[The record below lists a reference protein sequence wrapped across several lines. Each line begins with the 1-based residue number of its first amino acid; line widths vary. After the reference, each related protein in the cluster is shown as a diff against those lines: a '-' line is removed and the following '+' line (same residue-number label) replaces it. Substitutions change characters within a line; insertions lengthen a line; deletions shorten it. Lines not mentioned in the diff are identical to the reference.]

1 MANPNIVSVAT
12 INANA
17 SAGNLSTTSETSIVS
32 NASSSGKVYK
42 LGSLVVANTNG
53 SAAATVTVT
62 YHSAASLGG
71 TSYPIA
77 STISVPA
84 NATLIIIDKTTAI
97 NLLEN
102 TSLGITAGTANYLT
116 FMASWDEIS

>member
-12 INANA
+12 INSGAN
-17 SAGNLSTTSETSIVS
+17 SGNLSTTSETSVVS

-42 LGSLVVANTNG
+42 LGTLVVANTNG
-53 SAAATVTVT
+53 SSAASVTVT
-62 YHSAASLGG
+62 YHSAAALGG

-97 NLLEN
+97 NMLEN
-102 TSLGITAGTANYLT
+102 TSLGITAGTGGYLSY
-116 FMASWDEIS
+116 MASWDEIS

>member
-17 SAGNLSTTSETSIVS
+17 SAGNLSSTSETSVAS
-32 NASSSGKVYK
+32 NAASSGKVFK
-42 LGSLVVANTNG
+42 VGSLVVANTNG

-62 YHSAASLGG
+62 YHNAASLGG

-84 NATLIIIDKTTAI
+84 NSTLIIIDKTTSI

-102 TSLGITAGTANYLT
+102 TSLGITAGTSNYLT

>member
-17 SAGNLSTTSETSIVS
+17 AAGNLSGTSEVSVAS
-32 NASSSGKVYK
+32 NAASSGKVYK

-53 SAAATVTVT
+53 SAAASVTVT
-62 YHSAASLGG
+62 YHTAAALAG
-71 TSYPIA
+71 TSVPIA

-97 NLLEN
+97 NMLEN
-102 TSLGITAGTANYLT
+102 TSLGITAGTGGYLSY
-116 FMASWDEIS
+116 MASWDEIS